1 MTSRRAT
8 PYVSEE
14 AADGTTNRAG
24 RRQLR
29 RTARRRTIKRTAG
42 LVGTLVVGVSATAA
56 GVSTHPSL
64 PQAGAADSKAISKT
78 ASPRVTQLPELELAV
93 AQRSVID
100 RPVEGVLLT
109 HAAVAAEQ
117 AKVAAAVAAAQ
128 AAQAAAEKAA
138 LTPHT
143 GVNWDGIA
151 ECETGGNWSM
161 SGSSFSG
168 GLGFANTTW
177 RGFGGGQFAS
187 NAGYASREQQI
198 VVAERVYAR
207 YGLSGWGCRRAG

>member
-1 MTSRRAT
+1 
-8 PYVSEE
+8 
-14 AADGTTNRAG
+14 
-24 RRQLR
+24 
-29 RTARRRTIKRTAG
+29 
-42 LVGTLVVGVSATAA
+42 LVGTLVIGVSATAV
-56 GVSTHPSL
+56 GVSSHPGL
-64 PQAGAADSKAISKT
+64 PQAGAADAKASSKT
-78 ASPRVTQLPELELAV
+78 TSGRVTQLPDLELAV
-93 AQRSVID
+93 AQRSVVD

-109 HAAVAAEQ
+109 HAAAETDR
-117 AKVAAAVAAAQ
+117 AKLAAAIAAAQ
-128 AAQAAAEKAA
+128 AAEAAAQKAA

-161 SGSSFSG
+161 TGSTFSG

-187 NAGYASREQQI
+187 NAGYATREQQI